1 MKTRADCQTQEIKVY
16 ERLAS
21 LDEETQERISVK
33 YYHGARPW
41 QTRKDGEPLRRR
53 RRKRAD
59 ASK

>member
-1 MKTRADCQTQEIKVY
+1 MKTREARRTQELMVY

-41 QTRKDGEPLRRR
+41 LSCKEGAVARRR
-53 RRKRAD
+53 RVKKVA
-59 ASK
+59 AK